1 MRATNIPQVLLRKK
15 SRFVLCV
22 RRFRSLFVYL
32 QRTAVWRC
40 IVLSVLHAFCGASD
54 RERVPMCGV
63 SGYVCGVVLNA
74 EAAAASP
81 RTRNRGDRP
90 KTGQAKV
97 LRAVRAP
104 RTCYDTLLVRR
115 RRLDWQQRRRH
126 AKPRAAAAESPIS
139 RARRLRRCKPHSV
152 AYTAVDADACCVL
165 CRRAP
170 RRCLIAATTRR
181 AFVESIG
188 RSRGWRAR
196 P

>member
-81 RTRNRGDRP
+81 RTATAVTAP
-90 KTGQAKV
+90 K
-97 LRAVRAP
+97 P
-104 RTCYDTLLVRR
+104 VRR
-115 RRLDWQQRRRH
+115 RYCALCARH
-126 AKPRAAAAESPIS
+126 ALVMTLS
-139 RARRLRRCKPHSV
+139 LCVGV
-152 AYTAVDADACCVL
+152 ASIGSNVDATQNRAQRQPNHRYLAPGAFEDVSRTQLRIPLLTLTLAACC
-165 CRRAP
+165 AD
-170 RRCLIAATTRR
+170 
-181 AFVESIG
+181 
-188 RSRGWRAR
+188 AR
-196 P
+196 HGAV